1 MVKKLI
7 FIVSVFILSGNFLF
21 CDKIYFKNGKTM
33 EGKVVSYDNEFIEVE
48 FSFGSIKFSSKDV
61 KRYEKCK
68 YDPKTNKSAVGSG
81 KNRRHSSDKFKMYK
95 DIPFYADLGYSKL
108 EYEYYNIS
116 GQNFEEAYS
125 NVSMVGP
132 KIDENRA
139 IATCSV
145 KPRITF
151 KISEENGVV
160 KIKDVTISY
169 TNKIMLPYWNV
180 PENVD
185 EQELYYWEA
194 FLKEVWNHEYRHAQI
209 NNDGLSRIKNTIE
222 NIRINPDLGFGHVEI
237 PKAQKKA
244 EEEIRKIID
253 NIWKETMMLQ
263 EGFDKIERGTLF
275 RKIDW
280 AKPK

>member
-1 MVKKLI
+1 MI
-7 FIVSVFILSGNFLF
+7 RYIL
-21 CDKIYFKNGKTM
+21 K
-33 EGKVVSYDNEFIEVE
+33 EVE
-48 FSFGSIKFSSKDV
+48 FSFGSMKFSSSDV
-61 KRYEKCK
+61 KKYEKCK
-68 YDPKTNKSAVGSG
+68 YDPKTKNSAAVSG

-125 NVSMVGP
+125 NVCTVGP

-145 KPRITF
+145 KPRFTF
-151 KISEENGVV
+151 KIREENGVV
-160 KIKDVTISY
+160 KIMDITISY

-222 NIRINPDLGFGHVEI
+222 SISISPDLGFSHVEI
-237 PKAQKKA
+237 PKAQKKVD
-244 EEEIRKIID
+244 EEVHKIID
-253 NIWKETMMLQ
+253 TIWKEIRVLQ